1 MLKNIDPSNKSIK
14 PFKAYKS
21 FVLTNNDS
29 GSGHFVLKAV
39 SGSTYNFSTGSAS
52 SQSFGT
58 YIPSASSYSMGT
70 FYDLPNWHGINQ
82 LYYKRSS
89 DPFGNFGRNNSKK
102 NNRELNGTAR
112 IFSIP
117 RQLFGEEIQPQ
128 SIKLSVTTGGQS
140 FDIRDDGDGNLYD
153 LAHSASFAAFKSS
166 SFNRAQGVQ
175 SNGSGSEVGNVFYE
189 HGQIVITDTGSYSDS
204 GTSTGHTL
212 EYKATS
218 TLYEHEYVVD
228 VTPSEFNLSTNIS
241 TTFERS
247 GSISAAEGTVSM
259 SRFFPP
265 GDQPTGMGTG
275 SLKSFY
281 NAASK
286 VEGFVT
292 HSEFKPYIS
301 TIGLYNDNNQL
312 MAIGKLSKALKLNK
326 DANTSI
332 VVRFDV

>member
-1 MLKNIDPSNKSIK
+1 MFKNIDPSNKSIK

-21 FVLTNNDS
+21 FTLTNNDS

-39 SGSTYNFSTGSAS
+39 SGSHYNFQTGTAA
-52 SQSFGT
+52 SQSFGS
-58 YIPSASSYSMGT
+58 YVHSASAFEYGT
-70 FYDLPNWHGINQ
+70 FYDLPNWHTINQ

-89 DPFGNFGRNNSKK
+89 EPYGNFGGNNPKK
-102 NNRELNGTAR
+102 INRELNGTAR
-112 IFSIP
+112 IFSVP
-117 RQLFGEEIQPQ
+117 RQIFGEKIKPE
-128 SIKLSVTTGGQS
+128 SIKLLVTTGGQT

-153 LAHSASFAAFKSS
+153 YAHSASFSAFKSS

-175 SNGSGSEVGNVFYE
+175 SNGSGSEIGNVFYE
-189 HGQIVITDTGSYSDS
+189 HGQLVITDTGSYSNA
-204 GTSTGHTL
+204 GTDTGHTL
-212 EYKATS
+212 NYKATT

-228 VTPSEFNLSTNIS
+228 CQPNEFNLSTNIS

-247 GSISAAEGTVSM
+247 GSISAAIGTVSM

-275 SLKSFY
+275 SLKPFY

-286 VEGFVT
+286 VEAFVT

-326 DANTSI
+326 DATTSI
-332 VVRFDV
+332 VIRFDV

>member
-21 FVLTNNDS
+21 FTLTNNDS

-39 SGSTYNFSTGSAS
+39 SGSHYNFNTDSAA
-52 SQSFGT
+52 SQSFGN
-58 YIPSASSYSMGT
+58 YVQSASAFEYGT

-89 DPFGNFGRNNSKK
+89 EPYGNFGGNNPKK
-102 NNRELNGTAR
+102 INRELNGTAR

-117 RQLFGEEIQPQ
+117 RQLFGEKIKPE
-128 SIKLSVTTGGQS
+128 SIKLSATSDGQT
-140 FDIRDDGDGNLYD
+140 FDIRDDGEGNLYD
-153 LAHSASFAAFKSS
+153 FAHSASFAAFKSS

-189 HGQIVITDTGSYSDS
+189 HGQIVITDTGSYVNV

-212 EYKATS
+212 NYKSTS

-228 VTPSEFNLSTNIS
+228 ITPSEFNLSTNIS

-247 GSISAAEGTVSM
+247 GSITIAEGSVSM

-332 VVRFDV
+332 VIRFDV

>member
-89 DPFGNFGRNNSKK
+89 DPFANFGRNNPKK

-112 IFSIP
+112 IFSVP
-117 RQLFGEEIQPQ
+117 RQLFGEEIKPQ

-247 GSISAAEGTVSM
+247 GSITAAEGTVSM

-275 SLKSFY
+275 SYSSFY